1 MGSVENLLLFKDFR
15 NQVFYTLH
23 TTLSLYDSC
32 LRENRMFAKD
42 DASEWLMRL
51 LLEKWERYLKEIRA
65 ITIPTR
71 TEAVQYVTE
80 FPQQKIYLDN
90 PRGSFKA
97 FGRGKENKLALPFDY
112 GEYPDIINPADN
124 MGWDVIIVPSA
135 TKDDIPLV
143 PVGHVAYA
151 QNRPEKV
158 GNDKIIIAPNRSY
171 TPQDVEIIEEF
182 FNPLEGFDPIEW
194 Y

>member
-1 MGSVENLLLFKDFR
+1 MEDLLLFKDFR

-80 FPQQKIYLDN
+80 FPQQKI
-90 PRGSFKA
+90 
-97 FGRGKENKLALPFDY
+97 
-112 GEYPDIINPADN
+112 
-124 MGWDVIIVPSA
+124 
-135 TKDDIPLV
+135 
-143 PVGHVAYA
+143 
-151 QNRPEKV
+151 
-158 GNDKIIIAPNRSY
+158 
-171 TPQDVEIIEEF
+171 
-182 FNPLEGFDPIEW
+182 
-194 Y
+194 